1 DHRLAAGH
9 RLERADALE
18 LGDASIHVDVRRR
31 VDGWEVGILDEAGEG
46 HRLADAGCL
55 IHPAQSRQILALA
68 DDDELDVELLVDRG
82 QSADYLVDALVAI
95 EAADNQTGRTIGDA
109 EQGETPSVRRT
120 GTKPRQVDAAGD
132 RGRRRGDS
140 MLANQLGSV

>member
-1 DHRLAAGH
+1 M
-9 RLERADALE
+9 
-18 LGDASIHVDVRRR
+18 
-31 VDGWEVGILDEAGEG
+31 
-46 HRLADAGCL
+46 
-55 IHPAQSRQILALA
+55 
-68 DDDELDVELLVDRG
+68 DRG

-140 MLANQLGSV
+140 MLANQLGSVGRRRGDARRPVIHASEIPPQQRGER